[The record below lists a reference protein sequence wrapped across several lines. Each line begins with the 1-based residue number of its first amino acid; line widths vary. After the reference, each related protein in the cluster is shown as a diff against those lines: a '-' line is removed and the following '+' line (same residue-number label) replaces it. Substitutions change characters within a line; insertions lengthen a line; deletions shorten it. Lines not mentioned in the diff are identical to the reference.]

1 MASEY
6 FGIDLGGAISDIE
19 QDSSTNSTDIEL
31 AVDLTNSP
39 TREQVIVALQN
50 IRDYLLQIDWPPA

>member
-6 FGIDLGGAISDIE
+6 FGIDLGGVISDIE